1 MEEDFNLEPVL
12 INEESYST
20 NLFGE
25 KIVKEKEEVTPLA
38 SEVSKEFNIFSLT
51 EVFSQR
57 KKKEA
62 WVLYQKALHA
72 GLSPEEV
79 FYKLFWQVKTL
90 LLADKTKS
98 AVEAGLKPFP
108 YNKAKSALRNFKP
121 GELENISRNL
131 VSGYHRVRRGEGE
144 METLV
149 ERVILSI

>member
-57 KKKEA
+57 KKIGRA
-62 WVLYQKALHA
+62 
-72 GLSPEEV
+72 SC
-79 FYKLFWQVKTL
+79 
-90 LLADKTKS
+90 
-98 AVEAGLKPFP
+98 
-108 YNKAKSALRNFKP
+108 R
-121 GELENISRNL
+121 
-131 VSGYHRVRRGEGE
+131 
-144 METLV
+144 
-149 ERVILSI
+149 ERV